1 VSGHDKREDRNE
13 TEAQINESDATSA
26 TSRRPPSF
34 IVELEPDEHEGEWM
48 PPEEEFN
55 VLNVIMQRFES
66 LEILIARRIRL
77 SEHIDHMKRDKVV
90 ATLKLPIQ
98 RYREFLEKKLQEL
111 VDKIEERHAS
121 ALSAQAASQAAQ
133 AEIAAASAVRTAVAA
148 VIQQCPVG
156 GSRPSP
162 DGLRARGM
170 LGMLSCGRNSE
181 GVLSPRAV
189 LHLPR
194 KRDQPQESY
203 PSCAVLKVHLYGEL
217 RMLSIL
223 QNV

>member
-1 VSGHDKREDRNE
+1 
-13 TEAQINESDATSA
+13 
-26 TSRRPPSF
+26 
-34 IVELEPDEHEGEWM
+34 M

-55 VLNVIMQRFES
+55 GINVIMQRFES

-90 ATLKLPIQ
+90 STLKLPIQ

-148 VIQQCPVG
+148 VIQQCPVC
-156 GSRPSP
+156 
-162 DGLRARGM
+162 
-170 LGMLSCGRNSE
+170 LSEVQDPHLTDCGHVACLACFLAA
-181 GVLSPRAV
+181 GIPRV
-189 LHLPR
+189 
-194 KRDQPQESY
+194 SY
-203 PSCAVLKVHLYGEL
+203 PGVPCFICRGNVTSLKKIILPALYYP
-217 RMLSIL
+217 
-223 QNV
+223 

>member
-148 VIQQCPVG
+148 VIQQCPVC
-156 GSRPSP
+156 
-162 DGLRARGM
+162 
-170 LGMLSCGRNSE
+170 LSEVQDPHMTDCGHVACLACFLAA
-181 GVLSPRAV
+181 GIPRV
-189 LHLPR
+189 
-194 KRDQPQESY
+194 SY
-203 PSCAVLKVHLYGEL
+203 PPVPCFICRGNVTSLKKVILPALY
-217 RMLSIL
+217 
-223 QNV
+223 